1 MIDIDTDLFPISSL
15 SKDEMKELQRSI
27 TSKAIFKDDLNI
39 DDIFDCT
46 IAGVDQAF
54 LDGDK
59 IISSIVFFKDFEII
73 DKNYVLS
80 DIDLPYIPGLLA
92 FREGPSILKSL
103 RSASLCPDLL
113 LFDGNGRIHFR
124 QAGIATHIGVA
135 TDIPS
140 IGVAKNLLCGNPE
153 KPIDKLPTGER
164 IKIKADDTIETQ
176 HSTTI
181 GYAFQSKQYKNY
193 KINPIYVSSGH
204 RVSNSSSV
212 DIVEKL
218 CQNYK
223 LPEPIRI
230 ADKYADKIKKKLK

>member
-1 MIDIDTDLFPISSL
+1 MVDIDTDLFPNSSL
-15 SKDEMKELQRSI
+15 SKKEMKELQRNI
-27 TSKAIFKDDLNI
+27 TSKAVFKDDLYIN
-39 DDIFDCT
+39 DVFDCT
-46 IAGVDQAF
+46 IAGIDQAF
-54 LDGDK
+54 LDEEK
-59 IISSIVFFKDFEII
+59 IISAIVFFKDDEII
-73 DKNYVLS
+73 EKNYVLS
-80 DIDLPYIPGLLA
+80 DIGIPYIPGLLA
-92 FREGPSILKSL
+92 FREGPSILKVLNSV
-103 RSASLCPDLL
+103 SFSPDLL
-113 LFDGNGRIHFR
+113 LLDGNGRIHFR

-140 IGVAKNLLCGNPE
+140 IGVAKNLLCGTPE
-153 KPIDKLPTGER
+153 KPIDKLPKGER
-164 IKIKADDTIETQ
+164 IKIKSDDTIETQ
-176 HSTTI
+176 SESTI

-230 ADKYADKIKKKLK
+230 ADKYADKIKKKLN